1 MTLIKNA
8 PGLER
13 SQKNFLVLLSKMYV
27 PTLGWSVPRS
37 SVGMAQPSVLQCQT
51 PPLQS
56 ELHAGAVQVASGSTL
71 NYQGRAMCTEQAI

>member
-27 PTLGWSVPRS
+27 PKLGWSVPRF
-37 SVGMAQPSVLQCQT
+37 SVGMTQPSVVQCQT

-56 ELHAGAVQVASGSTL
+56 ELHGGGGGSTSGFG
-71 NYQGRAMCTEQAI
+71 QHT